1 MTKVLNI
8 AGCGRSGSTILG
20 NALGQAT
27 GFLHVGELCSIW
39 QQGFRRNVTCGCGA
53 AFREC
58 ALWKE
63 VLRHPLLR
71 DAERDAPLLAPLPR
85 RVSHALPLLM
95 AFPAIVR
102 RRRGLSRYLDATGN
116 LLRAIQQVSGCRVIV
131 DSSKVPAHNFLLS
144 LVPGVDVSYVHLVRD
159 PRAVAHSWKRTLVRF
174 DGANGAPSDNA
185 RTTAGRAA
193 LKWIR
198 ANATMEAI
206 RLRTGRVL
214 YCHYEQFVR
223 DPAATVE
230 RIARF
235 AGREAEG
242 LSFADERTIVL
253 APTHTVWGNYSRLR
267 TGPVEIRPDE
277 EWKSKMGRAD
287 RLLVTALTRP
297 LMARYDPARS
307 EGAAAGAHVPPRDA
321 RGGRTRRTAPAEAA
335 MPPDPL
341 VSAGRTED

>member
-27 GFLHVGELCSIW
+27 GFIHVGELCSIW

-53 AFREC
+53 PFREC
-58 ALWKE
+58 TLWKE
-63 VLRHPLLR
+63 VLRHPLLG

-95 AFPAIVR
+95 AFPGLVR
-102 RRRGLSRYLDATGN
+102 RRPSLSRYVDATGN
-116 LLRAIQQVSGCRVIV
+116 LLRAIQEVSGCRVVV

-159 PRAVAHSWKRTLVRF
+159 PRAVAHSWKRALVRY
-174 DGANGAPSDNA
+174 DGADGAPSANA
-185 RTTAGRAA
+185 RTTAGRSA

-223 DPAATVE
+223 EPARTVD

-235 AGREAEG
+235 AGEQAVG
-242 LSFADERTIVL
+242 VSFVDEHTIVL
-253 APTHTVWGNYSRLR
+253 GPTHTVWGNHSRLR

-287 RLLVTALTRP
+287 RMLVTALTRP
-297 LMARYDPARS
+297 LMARYDPARAGEAS
-307 EGAAAGAHVPPRDA
+307 AGAHAPPRDA
-321 RGGRTRRTAPAEAA
+321 RGGRMRRPAPAEAA
-335 MPPDPL
+335 GPPDPL
-341 VSAGRTED
+341 VSAGRSED